1 MGFLLAISFVLH
13 FVAFFF
19 MVILYQKVHA
29 KEDTLQNMKKEK
41 QEIEDLLIAYMEEM
55 KEENRQLKEWI
66 YEERPVKEEIRLE
79 PKERKKETKE
89 DPAIKEPMVLPV
101 ENVQDVY
108 DFSPSMQ
115 AITLANQGLSIEEI
129 AKKMKKGKG
138 EVELLLKFYPS
149 MKNNNRK

>member
-1 MGFLLAISFVLH
+1 MVLLLAISFVLH

-19 MVILYQKVHA
+19 MVILYQKVYA

-66 YEERPVKEEIRLE
+66 HQEHLVKNEI
-79 PKERKKETKE
+79 KEQSKESKKETKE
-89 DPAIKEPMVLPV
+89 DQTIKKQMVLPV
-101 ENVQDVY
+101 DNVQDIY

-138 EVELLLKFYPS
+138 EVELLLKFNPS
-149 MKNNNRK
+149 TKKNNTK